1 MSREIAQPVSALDG
15 VRVADLTAG
24 IAGAV
29 ATMLL
34 ADFGAAVVRA
44 EPPGGD
50 PLRSQPGWVTWSRGK
65 QSVTFSEDDDVAR
78 AALADLLAGADIC
91 VTSEVSGQAVSPLT
105 LSAALAQVASPRLIV
120 LRMPPYL
127 GPGEAPWAGGG
138 ESAELLSAALGI
150 SMRQSSFADGP
161 VDPVYPHLLYEQ
173 GLWAAACA
181 VAALV
186 ERERSGLG
194 QDVTVSGAHGT
205 LVAGSATFLVDP
217 GAVPTPPAGPG
228 GPNPC
233 YTRYQCAD
241 GQWLFLGALTA
252 KFQYPALAALGLAE
266 VTADPRVGG
275 QIDRLLGADN
285 RGWVRDR
292 MAAAFATRPRAEWL
306 KILEQAGVPAGP
318 LMNRDG
324 WLDNPQLRETGM
336 RVEAEDPDRG
346 PVVMPGVPLVLTGA
360 PGAVRAAAPAVGPPA
375 AGQPAWPPA
384 AEPAAAVQASTGP
397 AGTGPATG
405 PASTAGPLQGVRV
418 LDLGTILAGPFAG
431 SLLAEL
437 GADVIKVEPPAG
449 DPFRSTGFIYNRGM
463 RSIAIDLQSA
473 AGKAIFRDLVAT
485 ADVVIDNYRPGVLQR
500 LGIDYDA
507 LSAIS
512 PQIISLSITGFGE
525 GGPLAAQPGFD
536 PILQGMSG
544 MMTAQGGDSEPVFL
558 TVAVNDVTAGAMSV
572 LGTGL
577 ALYHRAVRADG
588 QRVWTSLDRMS
599 AFMQSGELT
608 RFDGRP
614 PARTGGADFRGPD
627 ALDRLYEARDGW
639 VRLQARP
646 GDLDALRSLG
656 LLPEPPGGRAAADAD
671 LASQLGAAFAA
682 SSRDDIIRRLTAAG
696 VPAMPA
702 RRIPELA
709 DPEADGHGLLHEHQR
724 ASGQPYYVPG
734 RLAGFS
740 RTEQDTALTA
750 PGLGEHTR
758 ELLAELD
765 CDPAR
770 VDELIAAGQ
779 LVAGP
784 PLNLETFVIYR

>member
-1 MSREIAQPVSALDG
+1 MKQEPAPAISALDG
-15 VRVADLTAG
+15 IRVVDLTAG

-34 ADFGAAVVRA
+34 ADFGASVVRI
-44 EPPGGD
+44 EPAGGD
-50 PLRSQPGWVTWSRGK
+50 PLRSHPGWATWSRGK
-65 QSVTFSEDDDVAR
+65 RSATFTAPGDA
-78 AALADLLAGADIC
+78 AALADLLADTDVC
-91 VTSEVSGQAVSPLT
+91 VTSEVTGQAVSPPAL
-105 LSAALAQVASPRLIV
+105 AALLAEVAGPRLIV

-127 GPGEAPWAGGG
+127 GPGDAPWAGGG
-138 ESAELLSAALGI
+138 ESAELLSATLGI

-194 QDVTVSGAHGT
+194 QDVTVSGAHGA

-217 GAVPTPPAGPG
+217 GAAAAPPAGPG
-228 GPNPC
+228 GPSPC

-241 GQWLFLGALTA
+241 GEWLFLGALTA
-252 KFQYPALAALGLAE
+252 KFQYPALETLGLAE
-266 VTADPRVGG
+266 ITADPRVGG
-275 QIDRLLGADN
+275 QLDRLLGPDN

-292 MAAAFATRPRAEWL
+292 MAAAFRTRSREEWL
-306 KILEQAGVPAGP
+306 KTLDAAGVPAGP
-318 LMNRDG
+318 LLSREE
-324 WLDNPQLRETGM
+324 WLDHPQLRETGM
-336 RVEAEDPDRG
+336 RVQAADPDRG
-346 PVVMPGVPLVLTGA
+346 PVVMPGIPLILTGT
-360 PGAVRAAAPAVGPPA
+360 PGAIRAAAPAVGPPA
-375 AGQPAWPPA
+375 RDQPGWPPA
-384 AEPAAAVQASTGP
+384 PAATGDP
-397 AGTGPATG
+397 AQTSAGDA
-405 PASTAGPLQGVRV
+405 AGPLHGIRV

-449 DPFRSTGFIYNRGM
+449 DPFRTVGFIYNRGM
-463 RSIAIDLQSA
+463 RSIAIDLQA
-473 AGKAIFRDLVAT
+473 EAGQEVFRALVRS
-485 ADVVIDNYRPGVLQR
+485 ADVVIDNYRPGVLRR

-507 LSAIS
+507 LREVN
-512 PQIISLSITGFGE
+512 PRVISLSITGFGE

-577 ALYHRAVRADG
+577 ALYRRAVSQDG
-588 QRVWTSLDRMS
+588 QRVWTSLDRLS

-608 RFDGRP
+608 RFEGRP
-614 PARTGGADFRGPD
+614 PPRSGGADFRGPGP
-627 ALDRLYEARDGW
+627 LDRLYATRDGW
-639 VRLQARP
+639 VRLQAGEASRP
-646 GDLDALRSLG
+646 ALQALG
-656 LLPEPPGGRAAADAD
+656 LLPEPPGDGTLSGQLAD
-671 LASQLGAAFAA
+671 AFAA
-682 SSRDDIIRRLTAAG
+682 CDRDDIVSRLTAAG
-696 VPAMPA
+696 VPAGPA

-709 DPEADGHGLLHEHQR
+709 GDPDASEHALLHEHRR

-740 RTEQDTALTA
+740 RTEQDAALTA

-758 ELLAELD
+758 ELLAELGY
-765 CDPAR
+765 DPAR
-770 VDELIAAGQ
+770 TDELIAAGR

>member
-1 MSREIAQPVSALDG
+1 MKQDQAQPVSALDG
-15 VRVADLTAG
+15 VQVVDLTAG
-24 IAGAV
+24 VAGAV

-34 ADFGAAVVRA
+34 ADFGASVVRV

-50 PLRSQPGWVTWSRGK
+50 PLRSRPGWVTWSRGK
-65 QSVTFSEDDDVAR
+65 QSATVGADDEAGR
-78 AALADLLAGADIC
+78 AALAQLLAGADIC
-91 VTSEVSGQAVSPLT
+91 VTSEVSSQAVSPAVL
-105 LSAALAQVASPRLIV
+105 AALLAQVAGPRLIV

-127 GPGEAPWAGGG
+127 GPGDAPWAGGG
-138 ESAELLSAALGI
+138 ESGELLSAALGI

-186 ERERSGLG
+186 ERERSGSG

-217 GAVPTPPAGPG
+217 GAVPAPPAGPG
-228 GPNPC
+228 GPSPC
-233 YTRYQCAD
+233 YTRYQCSD
-241 GQWLFLGALTA
+241 GEWLFLGALTA
-252 KFQYPALAALGLAE
+252 KFQYPALAALGLAQI
-266 VTADPRVGG
+266 TADPRVGG
-275 QIDRLLGADN
+275 QIDRLLGPDN

-292 MAAAFATRPRAEWL
+292 MAAAFAAKSRAKWL
-306 KILEQAGVPAGP
+306 KNLDEAGVPAGP
-318 LMNRDG
+318 LLSRDG
-324 WLDNPQLRETGM
+324 WLDHPQLRATGM
-336 RVEAEDPDRG
+336 RVEAQDPDRG
-346 PVVMPGVPLVLTGA
+346 AVVMPGIPLLLTGA

-375 AGQPAWPPA
+375 AELPGWSRRPADGPVPARPVPARPA
-384 AEPAAAVQASTGP
+384 AS
-397 AGTGPATG
+397 
-405 PASTAGPLQGVRV
+405 GPLQGVRV

-463 RSIAIDLQSA
+463 RSIAINLQA
-473 AGKAIFRDLVAT
+473 EAGQAIFADLVRT

-507 LSAIS
+507 LRKIS
-512 PQIISLSITGFGE
+512 PQVISLSITGFGE

-544 MMTAQGGDSEPVFL
+544 MMSAQGGDSEPVFL

-577 ALYHRAVRADG
+577 ALYHRAVRAAG
-588 QRVWTSLDRMS
+588 QRVWMSLDRMA

-608 RFDGRP
+608 RFEGRP
-614 PARTGGADFRGPD
+614 PARTGGADFRGPS
-627 ALDRLYEARDGW
+627 ALDRLYATRDGW
-639 VRLQARP
+639 VRLQAGP
-646 GDLDALRSLG
+646 GDLAALRSLG
-656 LLPEPPGGRAAADAD
+656 LLPEPPGGPAATDAE
-671 LASQLGAAFAA
+671 LAAQLSAAFEAGA
-682 SSRDDIIRRLTAAG
+682 RDDIVSRLTAAG
-696 VPAMPA
+696 IPAMPA
-702 RRIPELA
+702 RGIPELA
-709 DPEADGHGLLHEHQR
+709 APDADARGLLHQHQR

-740 RTEQDTALTA
+740 RTGQAAALTA

-770 VDELIAAGQ
+770 INELIAAGQ
-779 LVAGP
+779 LVEGP

>member
-1 MSREIAQPVSALDG
+1 MKQEPDREMGALSG
-15 VRVADLTAG
+15 VQVVDLTAG

-29 ATMLL
+29 ATMLM
-34 ADFGAAVVRA
+34 ADFGAAVVRI

-50 PLRSQPGWVTWSRGK
+50 PLRSLPGWATWSRGK
-65 QSVTFSEDDDVAR
+65 QSATMSAGDAAAR
-78 AALADLLAGADIC
+78 AALAGLLAGADIC
-91 VTSEVSGQAVSPLT
+91 VTSDVTAQAVSP
-105 LSAALAQVASPRLIV
+105 AALDALLAEVAGPRLIV

-127 GPGEAPWAGGG
+127 GPGDAPWAGGA

-173 GLWAAACA
+173 GLWSAACA

-186 ERERSGLG
+186 ERERSGVG

-217 GAVPTPPAGPG
+217 GAVPGPPAGPG
-228 GPNPC
+228 GPSPC

-252 KFQYPALAALGLAE
+252 KFQHPALGALGLAE
-266 VTADPRVGG
+266 IITDPRVGG
-275 QIDRLLGADN
+275 QLDRLLGPDN
-285 RGWVRDR
+285 RGWVRER
-292 MAAAFATRPRAEWL
+292 MAAAFAARPREEWL
-306 KILEQAGVPAGP
+306 KILDQAGVPAGP
-318 LMNRDG
+318 LMSRDG
-324 WLDNPQLRETGM
+324 WLDHPQLRETGM

-346 PVVMPGVPLVLTGA
+346 PVVMPGIPLLLTRS
-360 PGAVRAAAPAVGPPA
+360 PGAIRSPAPAVGPPA
-375 AGQPAWPPA
+375 GELPGWPRPSAPGGAPA
-384 AEPAAAVQASTGP
+384 
-397 AGTGPATG
+397 PAT
-405 PASTAGPLQGVRV
+405 TAGPLHGVRV

-449 DPFRSTGFIYNRGM
+449 DPFRTVGFIYNRGM
-463 RSIAIDLQSA
+463 RSIAVDLQSD
-473 AGKAIFRDLVAT
+473 AGRAVFADLVRT

-507 LSAIS
+507 LRAVS
-512 PQIISLSITGFGE
+512 PNIISLSITGFGE

-544 MMTAQGGDSEPVFL
+544 MMAAQGGDSEPVFL

-577 ALYHRAVRADG
+577 ALYHRAVRGEG
-588 QRVWTSLDRMS
+588 QRVWTSLDRLS

-614 PARTGGADFRGPD
+614 APRSGGADFRGPA
-627 ALDRLYEARDGW
+627 ALDRLYETRDGW
-639 VRLQARP
+639 VRLQASTA
-646 GDLDALRSLG
+646 DLPALRELG
-656 LLPEPPGGRAAADAD
+656 LLPASPGDVAAGDATW
-671 LASQLGAAFAA
+671 SGQLSAAFAA
-682 SSRDDIIRRLTAAG
+682 RDRDDVISRLTAAG
-696 VPAMPA
+696 VTAAPA
-702 RRIPELA
+702 RAIPELA
-709 DPEADGHGLLHEHQR
+709 ADPDAGAHGLLHQHQR

-740 RTEQDTALTA
+740 RTRQDAALTA

-765 CDPAR
+765 YAPGRA
-770 VDELIAAGQ
+770 DELIAAGQ
-779 LVAGP
+779 LIAGP
-784 PLNLETFVIYR
+784 PLSLETFVSYR

>member
-1 MSREIAQPVSALDG
+1 MKQDLAQPVSALDG
-15 VRVADLTAG
+15 VRVVDLTAG

-34 ADFGAAVVRA
+34 ADFGASVVRV

-50 PLRSQPGWVTWSRGK
+50 SLRSRPGWVTWSRGK
-65 QSVTFSEDDDVAR
+65 QSVTVGADDDAGR
-78 AALADLLAGADIC
+78 AALAQLLAAADIC
-91 VTSEVSGQAVSPLT
+91 VTSEVSGQAVSPAVL
-105 LSAALAQVASPRLIV
+105 AALLAQVASPRLIV

-127 GPGEAPWAGGG
+127 GPGDAPWAGGG
-138 ESAELLSAALGI
+138 ESGELLSAALGI

-186 ERERSGLG
+186 ERERSGRG

-217 GAVPTPPAGPG
+217 GAVPAPPAGPG
-228 GPNPC
+228 GPSPC

-241 GQWLFLGALTA
+241 GAWLFLGALTA
-252 KFQYPALAALGLAE
+252 KFQHPALAALGLAE
-266 VTADPRVGG
+266 IIADPRVGG
-275 QIDRLLGADN
+275 QLDRLLGPDN

-292 MAAAFATRPRAEWL
+292 MAAAFATLSRAEWL
-306 KILEQAGVPAGP
+306 KILAAAGVPAGP
-318 LMNRDG
+318 LLSRED
-324 WLDNPQLRETGM
+324 WLDHPQLRATGM
-336 RVEAEDPDRG
+336 RVTADDPDRG
-346 PVVMPGVPLVLTGA
+346 PVVMPGIPLILTRT

-375 AGQPAWPPA
+375 GELPGRGGTAAGAGAPAPA
-384 AEPAAAVQASTGP
+384 DGAPAAA
-397 AGTGPATG
+397 
-405 PASTAGPLQGVRV
+405 AGPLQGIRV

-449 DPFRSTGFIYNRGM
+449 DPFRATGFIYNRGM
-463 RSIAIDLQSA
+463 RSIAIDLQA
-473 AGKAIFRDLVAT
+473 DAGREVFRDLVRS

-507 LSAIS
+507 LRAVNPRVIA
-512 PQIISLSITGFGE
+512 LSITGFAE

-544 MMTAQGGDSEPVFL
+544 MMAAQGGDSEPVFL
-558 TVAVNDVTAGAMSV
+558 TIAVNDVTGGAMSV
-572 LGTGL
+572 LGTSL
-577 ALYHRAVRADG
+577 ALYHRAVRQDG
-588 QRVWTSLDRMS
+588 QRVWTSLDRLS

-614 PARTGGADFRGPD
+614 PARSGGADFRGPGP
-627 ALDRLYEARDGW
+627 LDRLYETRDGW

-646 GDLDALRSLG
+646 ADRPALQGLG
-656 LLPEPPGGRAAADAD
+656 LLPPGAPAATDAGLAD
-671 LASQLGAAFAA
+671 QLGDAFAA
-682 SSRDDIIRRLTAAG
+682 CARDDIVSRLTAAG
-696 VPAMPA
+696 IPAGPA

-709 DPEADGHGLLHEHQR
+709 GDPDAGDHGLLHQHVR

-740 RTEQDTALTA
+740 RTGQDTALTA

-758 ELLAELD
+758 ELLAELGY
-765 CDPAR
+765 DPAR
-770 VDELIAAGQ
+770 TDELIGAGR

-784 PLNLETFVIYR
+784 PLSLETFVIYR

>member
-1 MSREIAQPVSALDG
+1 MKQEPGPAISALDG
-15 VRVADLTAG
+15 IRVVDLTAG

-34 ADFGAAVVRA
+34 ADFGAGVVRI

-50 PLRSQPGWVTWSRGK
+50 ALRSLPGWATWSRGK
-65 QSVTFSEDDDVAR
+65 QSATFSAPGDA
-78 AALADLLAGADIC
+78 AALRALLAGADIC
-91 VTSEVSGQAVSPLT
+91 VTSDVTGQAVSPPT
-105 LSAALAQVASPRLIV
+105 LAALLAEASGPRLIV

-127 GPGEAPWAGGG
+127 GPGDAPWAGGG

-194 QDVTVSGAHGT
+194 QEVTVSGAHGA

-217 GAVPTPPAGPG
+217 GAAVAPPAGPG
-228 GPNPC
+228 GPSPC

-241 GQWLFLGALTA
+241 GEWLFLGALTA
-252 KFQYPALAALGLAE
+252 KFQHPALGALGLAE
-266 VTADPRVGG
+266 ITADPRVGG
-275 QIDRLLGADN
+275 QLDRLLGPDN

-292 MAAAFATRPRAEWL
+292 MAAAFRTRSRGEWL
-306 KILEQAGVPAGP
+306 KTLEAAGVPAGP
-318 LMNRDG
+318 LLSREE
-324 WLDNPQLRETGM
+324 WLDHPQLRETGM
-336 RVEAEDPDRG
+336 RVQATDPDRG
-346 PVVMPGVPLVLTGA
+346 AVVMPGIPLILTRT
-360 PGAVRAAAPAVGPPA
+360 PGAIRAAAPAVGPA
-375 AGQPAWPPA
+375 AGERPGWPAPPA
-384 AEPAAAVQASTGP
+384 APDGP
-397 AGTGPATG
+397 APAGAADQGP
-405 PASTAGPLQGVRV
+405 AGPLQGIRV

-449 DPFRSTGFIYNRGM
+449 DPFRTVGFIYNRGM
-463 RSIAIDLQSA
+463 RSIAVDLQSD
-473 AGKAIFRDLVAT
+473 AGRAVFADLVRT

-507 LSAIS
+507 LRAVS
-512 PQIISLSITGFGE
+512 PNIISLSITGFGE

-544 MMTAQGGDSEPVFL
+544 MMAAQGGDSEPVFL

-577 ALYHRAVRADG
+577 ALYHRAVHGEG
-588 QRVWTSLDRMS
+588 QRVWTSLDRLS

-614 PARTGGADFRGPD
+614 APRSGGADFRGPA
-627 ALDRLYEARDGW
+627 ALDRLYETRDGW
-639 VRLQARP
+639 VRLQASTA
-646 GDLDALRSLG
+646 DLPALRELG
-656 LLPEPPGGRAAADAD
+656 LLPASPGDVAAGDATW
-671 LASQLGAAFAA
+671 SGQLSAAFAA
-682 SSRDDIIRRLTAAG
+682 RDRDDVISRLTAAG
-696 VPAMPA
+696 VTAAPA
-702 RRIPELA
+702 RAIPELA
-709 DPEADGHGLLHEHQR
+709 ADPDAGAHGLLHQHQR

-740 RTEQDTALTA
+740 RTRQDAALTA

-765 CDPAR
+765 YAPGRA
-770 VDELIAAGQ
+770 DELIAAGQ
-779 LVAGP
+779 LIAGP
-784 PLNLETFVIYR
+784 PLSLETFVSYR